1 MKSDARQTSPFHFDA
16 TPHALALDDP
26 VPSGSWIAVVEPEHC
41 VDQPHDVEA
50 EVQRVLLGTPDLDFT
65 SLVVRRV
72 PQGVCLEGV
81 VHSTRP
87 SKDVADLARTV
98 KGVEVV
104 INHLL
109 MCGDQ

>member
-1 MKSDARQTSPFHFDA
+1 MTSDARHRSSRNSQTA
-16 TPHALALDDP
+16 PHTLALDDP
-26 VPSGSWIAVVEPEHC
+26 VPSGSCVADVEREHC
-41 VDQPHDVEA
+41 HPHDVEA

-81 VHSTRP
+81 VYGTRRTN
-87 SKDVADLARTV
+87 DVADLARTV
-98 KGVEVV
+98 NGVDVV

-109 MCGDQ
+109 MCGAK